1 MPENITSPS
10 EARERL
16 RGHQEKDEPP
26 LVLVV
31 DDDQRLLAALR
42 RGLALHGFQV
52 ETAGDAA
59 QALGCLQ
66 KREANIIV
74 LDIMMPGLD
83 GLSLCS
89 LVREKA
95 EVPILMLTARD
106 SVPDRVAGLQAGADD
121 YVVKPFAFDELVARI
136 EALLRRASFQE
147 GPRSERLSYAD
158 IHLDRKGWAASRSG
172 RALALTATEFRL
184 LERFLRASEQ
194 VLTREDLLEAIW
206 GEDSRF
212 TESNVVDVHVANLR
226 QKLESDGRARLIH
239 TVRGVGY
246 IMKEE

>member
-1 MPENITSPS
+1 MPENSTSPS
-10 EARERL
+10 EARETP
-16 RGHQEKDEPP
+16 RGAQEKDQPP

-95 EVPILMLTARD
+95 DVPILMLTARD

-136 EALLRRASFQE
+136 EALLRRARLE
-147 GPRSERLSYAD
+147 APLRERLVYAD
-158 IHLDRKGWAASRSG
+158 IDLDRKGWAASRRG
-172 RALALTATEFRL
+172 RELALTATEFRL
-184 LERFLRASEQ
+184 LERFMRAAEQ
-194 VLTREDLLEAIW
+194 VLSREKLLEAIW
-206 GEDSRF
+206 GEASRF

-226 QKLESDGRARLIH
+226 QKLEADGRPRLIH

>member
-1 MPENITSPS
+1 
-10 EARERL
+10 
-16 RGHQEKDEPP
+16 
-26 LVLVV
+26 VLVV

-42 RGLALHGFQV
+42 RGLALHGYQV

-66 KREANIIV
+66 SHEVNIIV

-136 EALLRRASFQE
+136 EALLRRARPDT
-147 GPRSERLSYAD
+147 PRSERLTYAD
-158 IHLDRKGWAASRSG
+158 IDLDRKGWAVSRGG

-184 LERFLRASEQ
+184 LERFMRAAEQ
-194 VLTREDLLEAIW
+194 VLSREELLEAIW

-212 TESNVVDVHVANLR
+212 AESNVVDVHVANLR
-226 QKLESDGRARLIH
+226 QKLEADGRPRLIH

-246 IMKEE
+246 IMKDR